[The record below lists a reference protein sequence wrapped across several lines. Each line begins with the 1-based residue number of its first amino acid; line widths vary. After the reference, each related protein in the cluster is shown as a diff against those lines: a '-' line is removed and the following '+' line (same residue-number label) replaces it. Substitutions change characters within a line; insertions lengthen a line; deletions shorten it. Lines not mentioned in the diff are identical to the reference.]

1 VRAAGGDGGVDSDYD
16 DALAPS
22 EYFAADEKGDAPFGE
37 HGFGPEERSPIY
49 QGEYHGYE
57 GGEWVEMKARPQMLA
72 MGNSIYQ
79 ETGMAAPRPTK
90 PIVHHPHHPGMHAN
104 AMTAEEYEANAKHH
118 KHTYKTLSRQAGTRP
133 FMPAGAMTAAQY
145 EAKVCRSNV
154 NLMSVTINLRGWE
167 SSLLRI
173 HVCECTNTPSLSFAL
188 SLSHTHTNIQT
199 RAAW

>member
-1 VRAAGGDGGVDSDYD
+1 MDSDYD

-22 EYFAADEKGDAPFGE
+22 EYFAADEKGDAAFGG

-154 NLMSVTINLRGWE
+154 NLMYVTIIWMDLR
-167 SSLLRI
+167 
-173 HVCECTNTPSLSFAL
+173 
-188 SLSHTHTNIQT
+188 
-199 RAAW
+199 